1 MHNYG
6 PVSRLLLLP
15 LHGGDEVDH
24 SSSLGRDS
32 DFRPAVEVEE
42 PDVLGL
48 LFLARRGGGKGPF
61 NTASPVNADL
71 KERRG
76 NVLKIWGKKIHIP
89 FLFFMIH

>member
-48 LFLARRGGGKGPF
+48 LFLARRGGKRSVQHCVASEYRFKGTAWHF
-61 NTASPVNADL
+61 KKYAKKNTYTVFIFYD
-71 KERRG
+71 
-76 NVLKIWGKKIHIP
+76 
-89 FLFFMIH
+89 